1 MELSD
6 IDSLQKQNITIESSS
21 KEYTQ
26 IIEKAILLKNN
37 IEKEINEIN
46 KLYEKT
52 INDITKFFQEKHE
65 KLLKEENDMKEE
77 LQIKVTKTKE
87 KLENFWSEANSQIKL
102 SERIQQGIKKMENE
116 EKKNMIKN

>member
-37 IEKEINEIN
+37 IENEINEIN

-87 KLENFWSEANSQIKL
+87 KL
-102 SERIQQGIKKMENE
+102 
-116 EKKNMIKN
+116 